1 MITFEDEKY
10 GKVIIY
16 EPIDFSSFP
25 SDPLTTKQLKL
36 AFQIDEE
43 IQSANIVGIRDIEK
57 KIVKVVKNRYG
68 PCEDFETEQF
78 IFNYKEKV
86 YTKYNRF
93 EIMDI

>member
-10 GKVIIY
+10 GKVIIF

-43 IQSANIVGIRDIEK
+43 IRSANIVGIRDIEK
-57 KIVKVVKNRYG
+57 KKVKITKNRYG
-68 PCEDFETEQF
+68 PCENYEMEQF
-78 IFNYKEKV
+78 ILNYKEIK
-86 YTKYNRF
+86 YTRYNRF
-93 EIMDI
+93 DIMDI